1 MMKITK
7 LTIPAISAALAMIM
21 TASAEDSDKKG
32 KCLEGKGKGSP
43 PQRIFEKF
51 DTDGDGKLNDSEKSE
66 LKKAMTQRRDQNQAK
81 MLKRF
86 DSDNDGALSPEEKKA
101 AMPTIKKERKEIHEA
116 ALKQFD
122 KDGDGKLSSEEREGA
137 REWIKK
143 TYPDAI
149 KMAPAGGRRGDKA
162 GPTGKKGPKG
172 GKKSRKGGEQ
182 AAE

>member
-43 PQRIFEKF
+43 PQRILEKF

-86 DSDNDGALSPEEKKA
+86 DNCTE
-101 AMPTIKKERKEIHEA
+101 
-116 ALKQFD
+116 
-122 KDGDGKLSSEEREGA
+122 
-137 REWIKK
+137 
-143 TYPDAI
+143 
-149 KMAPAGGRRGDKA
+149 
-162 GPTGKKGPKG
+162 
-172 GKKSRKGGEQ
+172 
-182 AAE
+182 

>member
-1 MMKITK
+1 
-7 LTIPAISAALAMIM
+7 M

-43 PQRIFEKF
+43 PQRILEKF

-66 LKKAMTQRRDQNQAK
+66 LKKAITQRRGENQAK

-86 DSDNDGALSPEEKKA
+86 DSDNDGTLSTEEKKA
-101 AMPTIKKERKEIHEA
+101 AIPTIKKERKAIHEA

-122 KDGDGKLSSEEREGA
+122 KDGDGKLSPEEREGA
-137 REWIKK
+137 REWVKE
-143 TYPDAI
+143 TYPNAI
-149 KMAPAGGRRGDKA
+149 KMAPAGGRRGNKA
-162 GPTGKKGPKG
+162 GSAPKKGPKG
-172 GKKSRKGGEQ
+172 GGQ